1 MMLKRGGPS
10 RDGSGMTTLC
20 RRYIAQLDART
31 AVGRLLAAGVPG
43 ADVTVLV
50 ESERDD
56 ASADVVG
63 SRGGDTPA
71 DAVTVFPGGVAH
83 AGVGGDKRL
92 ERMLVAAGL
101 DPAAAAADAQALHGG
116 RVLVL
121 VTGAGLNAKAALDG
135 VAA

>member
-20 RRYIAQLDART
+20 RRYIAQSDART

-43 ADVTVLV
+43 ADVTGLV
-50 ESERDD
+50 EAERDD
-56 ASADVVG
+56 A
-63 SRGGDTPA
+63 PA

-83 AGVGGDKRL
+83 ARVGGDKRL
-92 ERMLVAAGL
+92 ERMLIAAGL
-101 DPAAAAADAQALHGG
+101 DAAAAAADAQALHGG

-121 VTGAGLNAKAALDG
+121 VTGAGLVAKAAVDG

>member
-1 MMLKRGGPS
+1 MMLKRGGPL
-10 RDGSGMTTLC
+10 RDGCGMTTLC
-20 RRYIAQLDART
+20 RRYIAQSDART

-50 ESERDD
+50 GAGRDD
-56 ASADVVG
+56 A
-63 SRGGDTPA
+63 PA
-71 DAVTVFPGGVAH
+71 HAVTVFPGGVAH
-83 AGVGGDKRL
+83 ARVGGDKRL

-101 DPAAAAADAQALHGG
+101 DAAAAAADAQALHGG

-121 VTGAGLNAKAALDG
+121 VTGAGLVAKAALDG

>member
-1 MMLKRGGPS
+1 MRMA
-10 RDGSGMTTLC
+10 TLC
-20 RRYIAQLDART
+20 RRYIAESDARM

-50 ESERDD
+50 GAGRDD
-56 ASADVVG
+56 AAAG
-63 SRGGDTPA
+63 
-71 DAVTVFPGGVAH
+71 AVTVFPGGVAH
-83 AGVGGDKRL
+83 ARVGGDKRL

-101 DPAAAAADAQALHGG
+101 DATAAAADAQALHGG

-121 VTGAGLNAKAALDG
+121 VTGAGLVAKSALDG

>member
-20 RRYIAQLDART
+20 RRYSAESDART

-50 ESERDD
+50 GSGRDG
-56 ASADVVG
+56 APV
-63 SRGGDTPA
+63 

-83 AGVGGDKRL
+83 ARVGGDKRL
-92 ERMLVAAGL
+92 ERMLAAAGL
-101 DPAAAAADAQALHGG
+101 DAAAAAADAQALHGG

-121 VTGAGLNAKAALDG
+121 VTGAGLAAKAALDG

>member
-10 RDGSGMTTLC
+10 PDGSGMTTLC
-20 RRYIAQLDART
+20 RRYIAQSDART

-50 ESERDD
+50 EAERDD
-56 ASADVVG
+56 A
-63 SRGGDTPA
+63 PA

-92 ERMLVAAGL
+92 ERMLIAAGL

-121 VTGAGLNAKAALDG
+121 VTGAGLAAKAALDG